1 MENFTEIAT
10 ELVRIYN
17 LHKGKEFE
25 AHYQGERKMPLKG
38 TMRDVLE
45 IDQGNP
51 FASTLAEISNTVH
64 QKYGTKVWRGITG
77 PEDSEHFE
85 DYWLWAAQLRP
96 ALEEGNSYVF
106 KIVECTVFEGSGEF
120 ACGISIKL
128 RLLRSNSFI
137 ILNNSVLFICVS

>member
-10 ELVRIYN
+10 ELVGIYN

-45 IDQGNP
+45 IDEGNSL
-51 FASTLAEISNTVH
+51 ASTLAEILSMVH
-64 QKYGTKVWRGITG
+64 QKYGTKVWKGITG
-77 PEDSEHFE
+77 PEDSEYFE
-85 DYWLWAAQLRP
+85 DYRLWAEKLRP

-106 KIVECTVFEGSGEF
+106 KIVECIVFEGSGEF
-120 ACGISIKL
+120 LSGISLKATMIKQL
-128 RLLRSNSFI
+128 SESE
-137 ILNNSVLFICVS
+137 

>member
-1 MENFTEIAT
+1 MSCDQIRNFLPRGSLRTPHGHSINQTKRPITVFVRKNMENFTEIAT

-51 FASTLAEISNTVH
+51 FRLNTGRNFKH
-64 QKYGTKVWRGITG
+64 CPSKIRYKSLERN
-77 PEDSEHFE
+77 H
-85 DYWLWAAQLRP
+85 WA
-96 ALEEGNSYVF
+96 
-106 KIVECTVFEGSGEF
+106 
-120 ACGISIKL
+120 
-128 RLLRSNSFI
+128 
-137 ILNNSVLFICVS
+137 

>member
-10 ELVRIYN
+10 DLLKIYN
-17 LHKGKEFE
+17 PLKGKEFE

-38 TMRDVLE
+38 TMRGVLE

-51 FASTLAEISNTVH
+51 FASTLAEISSTVH
-64 QKYGTKVWRGITG
+64 QKYGTKVSKGITG

-85 DYWLWAAQLRP
+85 DYWLWAARLRP

-120 ACGISIKL
+120 LCGISLKAAMIKQL
-128 RLLRSNSFI
+128 YNSE
-137 ILNNSVLFICVS
+137 

>member
-45 IDQGNP
+45 IDEGNS
-51 FASTLAEISNTVH
+51 FASTLAEILSTVH
-64 QKYGTKVWRGITG
+64 QKYGTKVWKGITG
-77 PEDSEHFE
+77 PEDNEYFE
-85 DYWLWAAQLRP
+85 DYRLWAEKLRP

-106 KIVECTVFEGSGEF
+106 KIVECIVFEGSGEF
-120 ACGISIKL
+120 LSGISLKATMIKQL
-128 RLLRSNSFI
+128 SESE
-137 ILNNSVLFICVS
+137 

>member
-17 LHKGKEFE
+17 LLKGKEFE

-45 IDQGNP
+45 IDEGNS
-51 FASTLAEISNTVH
+51 FASTLAEISSTVD
-64 QKYGTKVWRGITG
+64 QKYGTKIWKGITG
-77 PEDSEHFE
+77 PEDSEYFE
-85 DYWLWAAQLRP
+85 DYRLWVEKLRP

-120 ACGISIKL
+120 LCGISLKATMIKQL
-128 RLLRSNSFI
+128 SESK
-137 ILNNSVLFICVS
+137 

>member
-45 IDQGNP
+45 IDEGNS
-51 FASTLAEISNTVH
+51 FASTLAEILSTVH
-64 QKYGTKVWRGITG
+64 QKYGTKVWKGITG
-77 PEDSEHFE
+77 PEDSEYFE
-85 DYWLWAAQLRP
+85 DYRLWAEKLRP

-106 KIVECTVFEGSGEF
+106 KIVECIVFEGSGEF
-120 ACGISIKL
+120 LSGISLKATMIKQL
-128 RLLRSNSFI
+128 SESE
-137 ILNNSVLFICVS
+137 

>member
-25 AHYQGERKMPLKG
+25 AHYQGERKVPLKG

-45 IDQGNP
+45 IDEGNP
-51 FASTLAEISNTVH
+51 FASTLAEISSTVH
-64 QKYGTKVWRGITG
+64 QKYGTKVWKGITG
-77 PEDSEHFE
+77 PEDSE
-85 DYWLWAAQLRP
+85 DYWLWVERLRP

-106 KIVECTVFEGSGEF
+106 KIVECAVFEGSGN
-120 ACGISIKL
+120 
-128 RLLRSNSFI
+128 LLRMFPGSCI
-137 ILNNSVLFICVS
+137 VE